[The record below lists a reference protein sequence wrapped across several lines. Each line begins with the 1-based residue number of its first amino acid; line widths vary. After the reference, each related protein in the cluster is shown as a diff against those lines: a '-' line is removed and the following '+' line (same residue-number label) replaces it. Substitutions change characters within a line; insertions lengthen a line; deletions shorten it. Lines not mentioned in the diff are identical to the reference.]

1 LEEEKS
7 LNNTAVKIKTQEVQR
22 REHHARPNARP
33 KRKRQFRT
41 TLGEKVL
48 LLAFAMFVVYCSIQM
63 ISNQVAIY
71 KANKQIQQLEAT
83 IQEQKKY
90 NNDLSVQVQ
99 ELSTYERIL
108 EKAKELGLSLNENN
122 VKVVQD

>member
-1 LEEEKS
+1 
-7 LNNTAVKIKTQEVQR
+7 LNHAAVKIKTQEVQK
-22 REHHARPNARP
+22 RERHARPNARP

-48 LLAFAMFVVYCSIQM
+48 LFVFALFVVYCGIRM
-63 ISNQVAIY
+63 ISNHVAIY
-71 KANKQIQQLEAT
+71 EVNKQIQQLEAT

>member
-1 LEEEKS
+1 
-7 LNNTAVKIKTQEVQR
+7 LNNTAVKVKIQEVQR
-22 REHHARPNARP
+22 REQQIRPNPKP
-33 KRKRQFRT
+33 KRKRKLRV
-41 TLGEKVL
+41 TLGEKVI
-48 LLAFAMFVVYCSIQM
+48 LALFALFMAYTGIKMV
-63 ISNQVAIY
+63 SNQVAIY
-71 KANKQIQQLEAT
+71 KVNRDIQKLEVT
-83 IQEQKKY
+83 IQERTKY

>member
-1 LEEEKS
+1 M
-7 LNNTAVKIKTQEVQR
+7 NHAAVKIKTNEVQR
-22 REHHARPNARP
+22 REHHVRP

-48 LLAFAMFVVYCSIQM
+48 LFAFAMFVVYCSIQ
-63 ISNQVAIY
+63 IVSNQVAIY
-71 KANKQIQQLEAT
+71 QANKQIQQLEET

-122 VKVVQD
+122 VKVVQE

>member
-1 LEEEKS
+1 LEEGKS
-7 LNNTAVKIKTQEVQR
+7 LNNTAVKIKTHEVQR
-22 REHHARPNARP
+22 RDRHARPSMRP

-48 LLAFAMFVVYCSIQM
+48 LLAFAMFVVYCSIR
-63 ISNQVAIY
+63 IVSNQVAIY
-71 KANKQIQQLEAT
+71 EANKQIQQLEAK

>member
-1 LEEEKS
+1 

-22 REHHARPNARP
+22 QERHVRP
-33 KRKRQFRT
+33 KRKRQFRI

-48 LLAFAMFVVYCSIQM
+48 LIAFAMFVVYCSIQM
-63 ISNQVAIY
+63 VSNQAAIY

>member
-1 LEEEKS
+1 LS
-7 LNNTAVKIKTQEVQR
+7 NAAVKIKTQEVQR
-22 REHHARPNARP
+22 QERRTRP

-48 LLAFAMFVVYCSIQM
+48 LLAFAVFVVYCGIQ
-63 ISNQVAIY
+63 IVSNQVAIY
-71 KANKQIQQLEAT
+71 QMNKQIQRLEVM

-108 EKAKELGLSLNENN
+108 EKAKELGFSLNENN